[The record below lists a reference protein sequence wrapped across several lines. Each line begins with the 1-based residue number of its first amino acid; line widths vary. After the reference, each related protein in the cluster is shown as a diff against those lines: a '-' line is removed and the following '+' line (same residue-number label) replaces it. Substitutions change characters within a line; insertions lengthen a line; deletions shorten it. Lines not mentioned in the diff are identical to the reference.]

1 MTYNYLKFDPRSKLC
16 VVFFASIS
24 LMFPLSFTLECV
36 MIGIMFSCL
45 VASGSFKKGLLFV
58 GVFVG
63 LWVADQ
69 FLFYYVPSFIGALL
83 DFLAVGNRRLL
94 PTVMAVTFALDKT
107 KISEWLAAL
116 QRLHLPAKVLVPLA
130 ILFRFFPMAIKEMLY
145 VRRAMKFRGIA
156 VSFFSLFRH
165 PLQTMEYL
173 FVPLLLSAEETSLNL
188 SATALV
194 RGLGNPLQHTSYYT
208 LRLNWYDYTLMVFV
222 VLCLVIRMW
231 VK

>member
-24 LMFPLSFTLECV
+24 LMFPLSFPLECI
-36 MIGIMFSCL
+36 MIGLMFSCL
-45 VASGSFKKGLLFV
+45 VLSGSFKKGLFFV
-58 GVFVG
+58 GVFFA
-63 LWVADQ
+63 LFAADQ

-94 PTVMAVTFALDKT
+94 PTIMAVTFALDHT

-116 QRLHLPAKVLVPLA
+116 QRLRIPATVLVPLA
-130 ILFRFFPMAIKEMLY
+130 ILFRFFPMAIKEIFY

-156 VSFFSLFRH
+156 VSFFALFRH

-188 SATALV
+188 SASALV
-194 RGLGNPLQHTSYYT
+194 RGLGNKNEHTSYYQ
-208 LRLNWYDYTLMVFV
+208 LRLKSYDYILIGVIV
-222 VLCLVIRMW
+222 GCLLIRMW
-231 VK
+231 IK